1 MVILL
6 EDIVLDLGSWVC
18 NTESPLDHITTINNE
33 LNIDCKIIASGGSI
47 WGLVR
52 TTALEIDSSKITIV
66 LFRHRFFIKW
76 KRYNCLSRS

>member
-6 EDIVLDLGSWVC
+6 EDVVLDLGYWILGMQYR
-18 NTESPLDHITTINNE
+18 NPLNHITTINNE

-52 TTALEIDSSKITIV
+52 TTALEIDSRKITIV
-66 LFRHRFFIKW
+66 LFRDRFFIK
-76 KRYNCLSRS
+76 